1 MDFGILAHSVI
12 TVIAPYLPYVLTAG
26 GKAAEGALKKVGED
40 AWGKAKTLWSKLSP
54 GIEKDPAAMAMAQ
67 KVAASPDDQRAQS
80 ALELCIEDILRNDS
94 ALAGEVANLLN
105 VGGSSN
111 QVIAAGRGSVAA
123 GRDMTGNTIVTGG
136 GLHVKG
142 DGNAFG
148 TNNTTNVSKTTV
160 SQGVTLEEFTT
171 LLAQIKETLTAAPID
186 DKVRR
191 AILADVEVVEAETK
205 DSQPSLPIIESKLN
219 SIASIAKTAAGIGA
233 AAASL
238 LPLVQKAIEY
248 APLLFS

>member
-1 MDFGILAHSVI
+1 MDLGILAHSVI
-12 TVIAPYLPYVLTAG
+12 TIIAPCLPYLLTAG

-40 AWGKAKTLWSKLSP
+40 AWNKAKTLWGKLSP
-54 GIEKDPAAMAMAQ
+54 SVENDSAAMSIAQ

-80 ALELCIEDILRNDS
+80 ALELYIEDILRNNS
-94 ALAGEVANLLN
+94 ALADEVDQLISI
-105 VGGSSN
+105 GGTHN
-111 QVIAAGRGSVAA
+111 QVIAAGKGSVAA
-123 GRDMTGNTIVTGG
+123 GRDMMGNTIVTGG

-148 TNNTTNVSKTTV
+148 MNNTTNVSKTTV
-160 SQGVTLEEFTT
+160 TQGATLEEFTA
-171 LLAQIKETLTAAPID
+171 LLTQIRETLATTQID
-186 DKVRR
+186 EKVRR

-219 SIASIAKTAAGIGA
+219 SIASIAKTVAGIGA
-233 AAASL
+233 AAAAL

>member
-26 GKAAEGALKKVGED
+26 GKAAEGALKKAGED
-40 AWGKAKTLWSKLSP
+40 AWGKAKTLWSKLGPS
-54 GIEKDPAAMAMAQ
+54 IENDPAAVAMAQ

-80 ALELCIEDILRNDS
+80 ALEIYIEEILRNDV
-94 ALAGEVANLLN
+94 ALADEVARLLN
-105 VGGSSN
+105 AGGSFN
-111 QVIAAGRGSVAA
+111 QVIAAGKGSVAA

-148 TNNTTNVSKTTV
+148 MNNTTNVLKTTT
-160 SQGVTLEEFTT
+160 SQGATLDDFKT
-171 LLAQIKETLTAAPID
+171 LLAQIKETLTAAQID

-191 AILADVEVVEAETK
+191 AILADVEAVEAETK
-205 DSQPSLPIIESKLN
+205 DSQPSLPIIGSKLN
-219 SIASIAKTAAGIGA
+219 SIASIARAAAGLGA
-233 AAASL
+233 AAATL